1 MRTIQSVQ
9 RIGQDIPETVL
20 QFDLESRSVS
30 LGEEKAEAD
39 IQAASESIFVFL
51 RDAGVREFTADPG
64 EMWRSQVA
72 CGDPT
77 LAQLNRA
84 KQELKKQREVRSLR
98 RRRRVILDE

>member
-20 QFDLESRSVS
+20 QFDLESRSLS

-84 KQELKKQREVRSLR
+84 KQDTEQLKKTTGSALTASA
-98 RRRRVILDE
+98 